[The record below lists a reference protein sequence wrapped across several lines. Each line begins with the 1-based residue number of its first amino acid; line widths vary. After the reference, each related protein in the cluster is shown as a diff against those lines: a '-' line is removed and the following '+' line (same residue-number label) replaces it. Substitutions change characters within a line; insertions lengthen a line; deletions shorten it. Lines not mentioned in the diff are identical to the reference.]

1 MLANRFDE
9 VVEIAARNVQ
19 VSMTMPAYFSIVKFS
34 GEQYSTDPTK
44 VKPQHLAPGDA
55 MVISQTLRA
64 CDPSVVVPQDPFDF
78 RATWTEPGT
87 WKPRSVEFKSTVGEI
102 QEKTD
107 AQLRRGLAIVA
118 YADALKKGQSCDKRK
133 ALVADA
139 LAAADAADPN
149 KSDDALVEIRGLVTT
164 FGSYCP

>member
-1 MLANRFDE
+1 
-9 VVEIAARNVQ
+9 
-19 VSMTMPAYFSIVKFS
+19 MTMPPYFSIVKFS

-64 CDPSVVVPQDPFDF
+64 CSPSVVVGTDPIDF

-87 WKPRSVEFKSTVGEI
+87 WQPRSVEVKSTVAEI
-102 QEKTD
+102 QAQSD

-118 YADALKKGQSCDKRK
+118 YADALKKGQQCAKRK
-133 ALVADA
+133 ELVEAA
-139 LAAADAADPN
+139 LAAADAADPD
-149 KSDDALVEIRGLVTT
+149 KKDSALLEIRDLTKK
-164 FGSYCP
+164 FGDLYCY